1 MGVLIFFLIILA
13 AFLVP
18 VFFASAD
25 KELGRLGYA
34 LRTIPI
40 NVLTYSWFI
49 FGSTLDE
56 VILLSSFAGV
66 LVVTVFFVLWSVER
80 LNDIGMSRW
89 YALLLP
95 VVPLNLL
102 LWIFLLFRRG
112 IKIYRSDDAY
122 TGDVFD

>member
-112 IKIYRSDDAY
+112 IKIYRSDEAY

>member
-89 YALLLP
+89 
-95 VVPLNLL
+95 
-102 LWIFLLFRRG
+102 FCE
-112 IKIYRSDDAY
+112 RSAR
-122 TGDVFD
+122 TCRARQ